1 MTFSEEKILTDKERD
16 NPRLPIKIRVD
27 FTSDD
32 SVQTVSALNISA
44 GGLFLATRFPLP
56 AGSMVLLQLNLPS
69 LEGAVEV
76 MGEVVWNNVNRPGH
90 SDVPQGMGI
99 RFISQSSLVRE
110 YLGTFQSA
118 RSGNS

>member
-1 MTFSEEKILTDKERD
+1 MLIKDRS
-16 NPRLPIKIRVD
+16 NPRLPVKIRVD

-44 GGLFLATRFPLP
+44 GGVFLATRKPLP

-76 MGEVVWNNVNRPGH
+76 MGEVVWNNVNTGQH
-90 SDVPQGMGI
+90 SDLPEGMGI

-118 RSGNS
+118 KAGNS

>member
-1 MTFSEEKILTDKERD
+1 MTDKERYY
-16 NPRLPIKIRVD
+16 PRLPVKIRVD

-76 MGEVVWNNVNRPGH
+76 MGEVVWNNLNSGGQ
-90 SDVPQGMGI
+90 SDLPDGMGI
-99 RFISQSSLVRE
+99 RFISQSSLVSE

>member
-1 MTFSEEKILTDKERD
+1 MTKDRS
-16 NPRLPIKIRVD
+16 NPRLPVKIRVD

-44 GGLFLATRFPLP
+44 GGLFLATHKPLP
-56 AGSMVLLQLNLPS
+56 AGSMVLLQLNLPN

-76 MGEVVWNNVNRPGH
+76 MGEVVWNNVNAKGH
-90 SDVPQGMGI
+90 SDIPEGMGI

-110 YLGTFQSA
+110 YVGTFQSG